1 MYTAEE
7 HAKSLQNIRDGGV
20 ATGVRIIVPRNA
32 CPVCQYYEG
41 GYKFDEE
48 DERPIPSLPLEG
60 CSDIG
65 GCRAFYAPILDLH
78 GP

>member
-1 MYTAEE
+1 MYTTVE
-7 HAKSLQNIRDGGV
+7 HAEHLRKIRDGGV
-20 ATGVRIIVPRNA
+20 ATGVRIIVPRDA

-48 DERPIPSLPLEG
+48 AERPIPVIPFEG
-60 CSDIG
+60 CSCAG
-65 GCRAFYAPILDLH
+65 GCRAFYTPILDLR